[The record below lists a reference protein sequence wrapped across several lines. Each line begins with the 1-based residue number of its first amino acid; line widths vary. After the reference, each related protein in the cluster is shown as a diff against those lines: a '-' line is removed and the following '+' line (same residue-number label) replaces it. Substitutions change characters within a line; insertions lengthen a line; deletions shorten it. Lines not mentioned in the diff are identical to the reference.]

1 MHTILLVDDE
11 QDILDSLQLTFEPEY
26 SVFTVRSGDAA
37 LEVMAREE
45 VALMV
50 VDQRMPGM
58 TGTELLGRVTEQW
71 PDTIRMLLTGY
82 ADMDAIVRAV
92 NEGRIYRYITKP
104 WDPPE
109 LLMSVQRALEHYDAQ
124 RELAHRCEELAVL
137 NEKLQEAQQALEREN
152 VHLRR
157 EVEGTYRFEH
167 IVGDSAPMRALYGV
181 LERVIASS
189 VTVLLAGE
197 TGTGKELVARC
208 IHYNGPRKDRRF
220 VVQNC
225 GALPE
230 ELLESELFGHRKGSF
245 TGAVEDREGLFE
257 VADGGMIFL
266 DEIGDTSPAMQVRL
280 LRVLQEGEIRRVGET
295 KDRRVDVRVIA
306 ATNRDL
312 GKEVEEGRFRE
323 DLYYRLSVFPLQM
336 PPLRER
342 RDDIPLLAV
351 HFLEECNRKADRSVR
366 GFGPNAMDALTR
378 YDWPGNV
385 RELQN
390 EIERAIVLCEDG
402 ELIDEHVLSE
412 RIRGAGASAAS
423 GVRRE
428 GALKEVVEQVE
439 REMIAEALR
448 ACGGN
453 RTQAA
458 KKLGLSRWGLVQKI
472 QRQGIEG

>member
-11 QDILDSLQLTFEPEY
+11 QDILDSLELTFEPEY
-26 SVFTVRSGDAA
+26 NVFATRSGDAA

-45 VALMV
+45 IALMI

-58 TGTELLGRVTEQW
+58 TGTELLGRVTDRW

-82 ADMDAIVRAV
+82 ADMGAIVRAV

-137 NEKLQEAQQALEREN
+137 NEKLREAQQALEQEN
-152 VHLRR
+152 VYLRR
-157 EVEGTYRFEH
+157 EVEGTYRFES

-208 IHYNGPRKDRRF
+208 IHYNGPRKDQRF

-245 TGAVEDREGLFE
+245 TGAFEDKEGLFE
-257 VADGGMIFL
+257 VADGGTIFL

-295 KDRRVDVRVIA
+295 EDRTVDVRVVA

-312 GKEVEEGRFRE
+312 AKDVEEGRFRE
-323 DLYYRLSVFPLQM
+323 DLYYRLSVFPLRM

-342 RDDIPLLAV
+342 RDDIPPLAA
-351 HFLEECNRKADRSVR
+351 HFLEEYNRKAGRSVR
-366 GFGPNAMDALTR
+366 GFGPDTMDALTR

-402 ELIDEHVLSE
+402 ELISLPVLSE
-412 RIRGAGASAAS
+412 RIRGTGAPATSAPR
-423 GVRRE
+423 GE
-428 GALKEVVEQVE
+428 GTLKEVIGQVE
-439 REMIAEALR
+439 REMISEMLR